1 VLRAQPIGKDMMER
15 ADSQM
20 MDEAIAA
27 AGNHRPHPNPR
38 VGAVVV
44 DSSGTIVGRGGHA
57 GPGTPHAET
66 LALTEAGGRAGG
78 ATLYVT
84 LEPCVHHG
92 RTPPCTDAI
101 ITAGIT
107 RVVVGVEDP
116 DKQVAGRGIDGLRQ
130 AGIAT
135 TVGVAADAA
144 RALDPGYFHH
154 RTTGRPRVTLKAG
167 LTLDGQV
174 AAADGTSRWIT
185 SPEARA
191 DAHRLRSVNDA
202 VLVGAGTVLA
212 DDPALTVRLDGFKA
226 HQPLTVVVAGRRR
239 LPVNSRVFAR
249 PVLVYAPTDHEDLE
263 SVEVMPTGG
272 GGQVD
277 LERMLDSLG
286 GHGVVDLLVE
296 GGPTI
301 AAAFWHGGL
310 VDRGVFYLAGALA
323 GGAGRSVFNHRF
335 ASVGDLSRVEIID
348 VVQVG
353 PDLRVE
359 FEGVE

>member
-1 VLRAQPIGKDMMER
+1 MMER

-27 AGNHRPHPNPR
+27 AGSHRPHPNPR

-44 DSSGTIVGRGGHA
+44 DSGGMIVGRGGHA
-57 GPGTPHAET
+57 GPGTPHAEA
-66 LALTEAGGRAGG
+66 LALNEAGSRAGG

-92 RTPPCTDAI
+92 RTPPCTEAI

-116 DKQVAGRGIDGLRQ
+116 DEQVGGRGIDALRQ

-135 TVGVAADAA
+135 TVGVSADAA

-174 AAADGTSRWIT
+174 AATDETSRWIT
-185 SPEARA
+185 STEART
-191 DAHRLRSVNDA
+191 DAHRLRSVSDA

-212 DDPALTVRLDGFKA
+212 DDPALTVRLDGFEGR
-226 HQPLTVVVAGRRR
+226 QPLAVVVAGRRR
-239 LPVNSRVFAR
+239 LPVDSRVFAR
-249 PVLVYAPTDHEDLE
+249 PVLVYAPTNHEDLE
-263 SVEVMPTGG
+263 YVEVIPTGS

-277 LERMLDSLG
+277 LGRMLDSLG

-301 AAAFWHGGL
+301 AAAFWHEGL

-323 GGAGRSVFNHRF
+323 GGTGRSVFNRRF
-335 ASVGDLSRVEIID
+335 ATVGDLSPVAITAVAR
-348 VVQVG
+348 VG